1 MNKGKIMTDTVLVSR
16 DTLQRLLDYVE
27 EMEYNSF
34 LEYIEEYGSGEG
46 HIYSVLND
54 IQLCVDSQ

>member
-1 MNKGKIMTDTVLVSR
+1 MTDTVLVSR

-34 LEYIEEYGSGEG
+34 LEYIEVYGSGEG

-54 IQLCVDSQ
+54 IQLSVDSQ

>member
-1 MNKGKIMTDTVLVSR
+1 MTDTVLIPR
-16 DTLQRLLDYVE
+16 DTLQMLLDYVE

-34 LEYIEEYGSGEG
+34 LEYIEENGSGDG

-54 IQLCVDSQ
+54 IQLSVDSQ